1 MIFFAIFSITL
12 LLSIC
17 CSLLLIKVLSP
28 VISNTVSKIFNYE
41 MQHVWHK
48 YVQIALFIIGTSA
61 GVNVRN
67 LQIFFQET
75 NKKFSVEL
83 LIAEAWESV
92 RGCAVAIIVA
102 MLVLF
107 FIYLIVSY
115 LNQLSSHGTKELT
128 KTNLENN
135 ALENDKVNEKL

>member
-61 GVNVRN
+61 PVDERTISTRVSSSGISWNGQGVPTISSAS
-67 LQIFFQET
+67 L
-75 NKKFSVEL
+75 
-83 LIAEAWESV
+83 
-92 RGCAVAIIVA
+92 CA
-102 MLVLF
+102 F
-107 FIYLIVSY
+107 
-115 LNQLSSHGTKELT
+115 
-128 KTNLENN
+128 
-135 ALENDKVNEKL
+135 